1 MARPKSATHDIKRDA
16 ILDIA
21 AQCFADRSYP
31 AASMNEIATACGTS
45 KARLYHY
52 YDSKEAIL
60 FDLMDRYTQRLLSLI
75 ALTDATAQRRNLDDR
90 AALHELI
97 RAFLQEY
104 ESSATRHVA
113 GVRVEL
119 GTRTIFN
126 LLGPLSNPAGVK
138 RQLVGVYARKWVAPL
153 AETLGRLGS
162 IRAWVVHGA
171 DGLDEITT
179 TGATH
184 VAEFKDGKVHEFDIT
199 PADAGLPQAKPQDLK
214 GGTPAENAATMQ
226 ALLKGANGPIRDV
239 VLFNA
244 AAVLVIADAAP
255 DLKAG
260 VVQAALAID
269 SGKAAAALAALVDI
283 SNRSGA

>member
-113 GVRVEL
+113 LLNDTQFLSDVPDDNL
-119 GTRTIFN
+119 GTSAISPRELILN
-126 LLGPLSNPAGVK
+126 
-138 RQLVGVYARKWVAPL
+138 RQ
-153 AETLGRLGS
+153 
-162 IRAWVVHGA
+162 
-171 DGLDEITT
+171 
-179 TGATH
+179 
-184 VAEFKDGKVHEFDIT
+184 
-199 PADAGLPQAKPQDLK
+199 
-214 GGTPAENAATMQ
+214 
-226 ALLKGANGPIRDV
+226 RDV
-239 VLFNA
+239 V
-244 AAVLVIADAAP
+244 AAVTRALRRAYPGRLNASNQTAITMMLFGMINWTFTWLRPSGPISYVAFAEEVIA
-255 DLKAG
+255 LLEKG
-260 VVQAALAID
+260 L
-269 SGKAAAALAALVDI
+269 
-283 SNRSGA
+283 N

>member
-1 MARPKSATHDIKRDA
+1 MARPKSPTHDIKRDA

-75 ALTDATAQRRNLDDR
+75 AQTDATAQRRNLDDR

-113 GVRVEL
+113 
-119 GTRTIFN
+119 
-126 LLGPLSNPAGVK
+126 LLNDTQFLSDVP
-138 RQLVGVYARKWVAPL
+138 
-153 AETLGRLGS
+153 
-162 IRAWVVHGA
+162 
-171 DGLDEITT
+171 DE
-179 TGATH
+179 H
-184 VAEFKDGKVHEFDIT
+184 
-199 PADAGLPQAKPQDLK
+199 L
-214 GGTPAENAATMQ
+214 GTPAVSPRELILNRQ
-226 ALLKGANGPIRDV
+226 RDV
-239 VLFNA
+239 VAAVTRALRRAYPDRLNA
-244 AAVLVIADAAP
+244 ANQTAITMMLFGMINWTFTWLRPGGPISYVAFADEVIA
-255 DLKAG
+255 LLEKG
-260 VVQAALAID
+260 L
-269 SGKAAAALAALVDI
+269 
-283 SNRSGA
+283 N

>member
-31 AASMNEIATACGTS
+31 AASMSEIATACGTS

-113 GVRVEL
+113 
-119 GTRTIFN
+119 
-126 LLGPLSNPAGVK
+126 LLNDTQFLSDLPD
-138 RQLVGVYARKWVAPL
+138 
-153 AETLGRLGS
+153 EHLGS
-162 IRAWVVHGA
+162 
-171 DGLDEITT
+171 
-179 TGATH
+179 
-184 VAEFKDGKVHEFDIT
+184 
-199 PADAGLPQAKPQDLK
+199 PAISPRELILNRQ
-214 GGTPAENAATMQ
+214 
-226 ALLKGANGPIRDV
+226 RDV
-239 VLFNA
+239 V
-244 AAVLVIADAAP
+244 AAVTRALRRAYPDRLNASNQTAITMMLFGMINWTFTWLRPGGPISYVAFADEVIA
-255 DLKAG
+255 LLEKG
-260 VVQAALAID
+260 L
-269 SGKAAAALAALVDI
+269 
-283 SNRSGA
+283 N